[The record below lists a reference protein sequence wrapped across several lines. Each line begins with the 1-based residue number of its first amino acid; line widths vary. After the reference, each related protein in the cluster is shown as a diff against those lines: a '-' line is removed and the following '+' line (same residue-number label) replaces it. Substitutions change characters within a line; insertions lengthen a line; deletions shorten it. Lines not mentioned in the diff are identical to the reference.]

1 MRDLVDKMCYAQVK
15 AGEEAVTEHLKGLE
29 LTEYRSKYT
38 HEDLRKW
45 GEALDK
51 EHPRGLGEVL
61 LCYACDWREEVE
73 GDTAASIARLVQECH
88 EASCEAGWWTD
99 LLNGED
105 LHGKRNVPEMLCL
118 IHSEISEALEGHRKG
133 LMDDKLPH
141 RSAIEV
147 ELADAM
153 IRLCDLAGG
162 LNLDLGGAVAE
173 KLAYNAIRSDHKPEN
188 RRMAGGKSF

>member
-1 MRDLVDKMCYAQVK
+1 MCYTQIK
-15 AGEEAVTEHLKGLE
+15 AEKKIEFKHLKTIGLLDE
-29 LTEYRSKYT
+29 QEEPICMYT

-45 GEALDK
+45 GEALNK
-51 EHPRGLGEVL
+51 EMPHSLGEEL
-61 LCYACDWREEVE
+61 LRYACNWKEEVE
-73 GDTAASIARLVQECH
+73 GDTAVSITRLVQECH
-88 EASCEAGWWTD
+88 EASRKAGWWTD

-105 LHGKRNVPEMLCL
+105 LHGKRNVPEMLAL
-118 IHSEISEALEGHRKG
+118 IHSEISEALEGYRKG

-141 RSAIEV
+141 RSSIEV